1 MHILVKNE
9 VPFSLC
15 PENLSKAEAKDNG
28 LIFHVAPDISRRSG
42 EMVIRKQLCGTRTIG
57 KTS

>member
-28 LIFHVAPDISRRSG
+28 LIFHVARELSRRR
-42 EMVIRKQLCGTRTIG
+42 VRW
-57 KTS
+57 

>member
-9 VPFSLC
+9 VPFCLC

-28 LIFHVAPDISRRSG
+28 RIHSCGTGNFLRSG
-42 EMVIRKQLCGTRTIG
+42 QMVMRKQLCGTRTIG

>member
-9 VPFSLC
+9 VSFCLC

-28 LIFHVAPDISRRSG
+28 RIHS
-42 EMVIRKQLCGTRTIG
+42 CGTG
-57 KTS
+57 NFMQEQSDGDKKAVVWH

>member
-9 VPFSLC
+9 VPFKLR

-28 LIFHVAPDISRRSG
+28 LIFTWH
-42 EMVIRKQLCGTRTIG
+42 RKFHAGAVRW
-57 KTS
+57 

>member
-9 VPFSLC
+9 VSFSLC

-28 LIFHVAPDISRRSG
+28 LIFHVVRELSRRR
-42 EMVIRKQLCGTRTIG
+42 VRW
-57 KTS
+57 